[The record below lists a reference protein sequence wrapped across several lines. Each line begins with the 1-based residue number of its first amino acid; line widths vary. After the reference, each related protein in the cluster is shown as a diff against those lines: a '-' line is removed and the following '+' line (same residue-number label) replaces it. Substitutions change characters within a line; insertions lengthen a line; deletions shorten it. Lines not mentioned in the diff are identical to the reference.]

1 MHREVPIR
9 TVRCSRVGQSTSTP
23 PKPQRRSAVEGGK
36 IGAR

>member
-9 TVRCSRVGQSTSTP
+9 TVRCSRVGQPTSTP
-23 PKPQRRSAVEGGK
+23 PKPQRRSASREEK